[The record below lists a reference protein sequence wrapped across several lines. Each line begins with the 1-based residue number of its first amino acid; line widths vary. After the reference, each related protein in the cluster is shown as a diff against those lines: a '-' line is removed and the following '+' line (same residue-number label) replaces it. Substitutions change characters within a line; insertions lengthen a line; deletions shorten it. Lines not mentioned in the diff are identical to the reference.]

1 MDKGKKQKTQN
12 RFNGLRK
19 TVKTV
24 FDFYFVIWKSFT
36 AMNCG
41 ENEKY
46 YFFPTFAYLF
56 AMMIGFY
63 WSVSGD
69 RLPAGLL

>member
-46 YFFPTFAYLF
+46 YFL
-56 AMMIGFY
+56 
-63 WSVSGD
+63 
-69 RLPAGLL
+69 